1 MPWSSAPARR
11 VCTTRCPW
19 RQFTGR
25 RVAAVARGYGLRD
38 KLARTSTRI
47 ARMVRVWPSVKLKRH
62 GFECGRR
69 RAPTLPRTRPHV
81 GHSSDTVGPLSGPA
95 DNGEHEPPDDISAA
109 PDISLHCRCVAGCPA
124 ATRCQGNR
132 EIRSSIRS
140 SPHSLVRNGVD
151 ALDQEC
157 CADESFDPRRPPL
170 VLSRNR
176 AEATAYCDARC
187 ADTNKLCGVLSWTSL
202 AGVRSWL
209 AIGSGVVA
217 PSHPSRGGETTR
229 RRLRVPR
236 STTARRCGGSH
247 AGGLLWP

>member
-69 RAPTLPRTRPHV
+69 RARTLPRTRPHV

-109 PDISLHCRCVAGCPA
+109 PDISLHCRFVAGCPA
-124 ATRCQGNR
+124 ATRCQRNR

-157 CADESFDPRRPPL
+157 CADESFDPRRPISPQPQP
-170 VLSRNR
+170 
-176 AEATAYCDARC
+176 
-187 ADTNKLCGVLSWTSL
+187 G
-202 AGVRSWL
+202 
-209 AIGSGVVA
+209 
-217 PSHPSRGGETTR
+217 
-229 RRLRVPR
+229 
-236 STTARRCGGSH
+236 
-247 AGGLLWP
+247 

>member
-69 RAPTLPRTRPHV
+69 RARTLPRTRPHV

-109 PDISLHCRCVAGCPA
+109 PDISLHCRWVAGCPGSNA
-124 ATRCQGNR
+124 LPTKPGNPVISALPGQEWCR
-132 EIRSSIRS
+132 RS
-140 SPHSLVRNGVD
+140 
-151 ALDQEC
+151 
-157 CADESFDPRRPPL
+157 RP
-170 VLSRNR
+170 
-176 AEATAYCDARC
+176 
-187 ADTNKLCGVLSWTSL
+187 GVLCRRVFRPET
-202 AGVRSWL
+202 A
-209 AIGSGVVA
+209 AISPQPQPG
-217 PSHPSRGGETTR
+217 
-229 RRLRVPR
+229 
-236 STTARRCGGSH
+236 
-247 AGGLLWP
+247 